1 MKKSLT
7 ILLMVLIISAS
18 IVFAAGSAEQAPQRS
33 DVTIRVLAG
42 SIPWTDFIKTK
53 LPEFTAA
60 TGIKV
65 ELEAY
70 PEDVLRNKA
79 VVELTARSKDFDVY
93 TTSPPQEMLMFAN
106 NSWSTKLDSFI
117 AASPEYDINDFMPG
131 AIAGSRTNGE
141 THSIPLFTERPVL
154 YYRADIFAAKGLKPP
169 KTFAEMEALAAQL
182 HDPANK
188 FYGFVERGAGNA
200 AVTQFVT
207 FLRGYGA
214 DYQSADY
221 KTATINTP
229 QALTAFRYYGEMLR
243 KYGPPGVLSMN
254 WGETSNIFTEGLA
267 AMRIDNDS
275 QYGRAVDKTK
285 SAVWDK
291 VEFAVVPD
299 GPAGLSVCN
308 VAPWALMIPS
318 FSTRKDAAWAFIKW
332 ATSKEMALLAMQAG
346 QFGARQSAWNNPAA
360 TENLPASLVQAVK
373 DSMGAK
379 YSIERPVTIQ
389 VGKSRDII
397 GTVIQA
403 AIQGVNDAELK
414 AIADKANADFQKIL
428 DEDYKK

>member
-1 MKKSLT
+1 MKRT
-7 ILLMVLIISAS
+7 IATIVLVSIVSACM
-18 IVFAAGSAEQAPQRS
+18 VFAAGTKEPAQKT

-53 LPEFTAA
+53 IPEFTAQ

-79 VVELTARSKDFDVY
+79 IVELTARSKDFDVY

-106 NSWSTKLDSFI
+106 NKWSTNLDSFI
-117 AASPEYDINDFMPG
+117 AASPAYEIDDYMPG
-131 AIAGSRTNGE
+131 AIAGSRTQGE

-169 KTFAEMEALAAQL
+169 KTFDEMEKIAAQL
-182 HDPANK
+182 NDPANK

-207 FLRGYGA
+207 FLRGYGG
-214 DYQSADY
+214 DYQSADHR
-221 KTATINTP
+221 KATLNTP
-229 QALTAFRYYGEMLR
+229 EAMKAYRYYGEILR

-275 QYGRAVDKTK
+275 QYGRAVDETK
-285 SAVWDK
+285 SSVWDK

-299 GPAGLSVCN
+299 GPEGLSVCN

-318 FSTRKDAAWAFIKW
+318 FSSKKDAAWAFIEW
-332 ATSKEMALLAMQAG
+332 ATSKEMSLLAMQAG
-346 QFGARQSAWNNPAA
+346 QFGARQSTWNNPAA
-360 TENLPASLVQAVK
+360 TEGLPASLVQAVR

-403 AIQGVNDAELK
+403 AIQGVSDSELK
-414 AIADKANADFQKIL
+414 AIADKANAEFQKIL
-428 DEDYKK
+428 DEDYK

>member
-1 MKKSLT
+1 MRKWLVA
-7 ILLMVLIISAS
+7 LMVISL
-18 IVFAAGSAEQAPQRS
+18 AGSLLFATGTAETTTAQKS

-53 LPEFTAA
+53 LPEFTTQ

-65 ELEAY
+65 EIESY

-79 VVELTARSKDFDVY
+79 VVELTSRSKDFDVY

-106 NSWSTKLDSFI
+106 NGWIAQLDEFI
-117 AASPEYDINDFMPG
+117 AKSPEYDIDDYMPG
-131 AIAGSRTNGE
+131 AIAGSRTGGN
-141 THSIPLFTERPVL
+141 TYSIPLFTERPVL
-154 YYRADIFAAKGLKPP
+154 YYRSDLFAQNGLTPP
-169 KTFAEMEALAAQL
+169 KTFDEMLSIAAKL
-182 HDPANK
+182 NTPDK
-188 FYGFVERGAGNA
+188 KLYGFVERGAGNA
-200 AVTQFVT
+200 SVTQFVT
-207 FLRGYGA
+207 FLRGFGG
-214 DYQSADY
+214 DYQSTDY
-221 KTATINTP
+221 HTATINTP
-229 QALTAFRYYGEMLR
+229 EAIKAYKYYGEILR
-243 KYGPPGVLSMN
+243 KYGPPGVLNMN

-275 QYGRAVDKTK
+275 QYGRVVDKSK

-291 VEFAVVPD
+291 VEFAVVPN

-318 FSTRKDAAWAFIKW
+318 FSTKQDSAWEFIKW
-332 ATSKEMALLAMQAG
+332 STSKEMSLLAMQAG
-346 QFGARQSAWNNPAA
+346 QFGARQSTWNNPKA
-360 TENLPASLVQAVK
+360 TETLPASLVQAVK
-373 DSMGAK
+373 DSMGSK

-403 AIQGVNDAELK
+403 AIQGVGDAELQQ
-414 AIADKANADFQKIL
+414 IANKANADFQKIL

>member
-1 MKKSLT
+1 MRKFM
-7 ILLMVLIISAS
+7 LLVLVVFMVPSFL
-18 IVFAAGSAEQAPQRS
+18 VFAAGGQEVQDQKS

-42 SIPWTDFIKTK
+42 SIPWTDFIKEK
-53 LPEFTAA
+53 IPEFTAN

-79 VVELTARSKDFDVY
+79 VVELAARSKDFDVY

-106 NSWSTKLDSFI
+106 NNWIEPLDSYI
-117 AASPEYDINDFMPG
+117 VASPDFEVEDFMPG
-131 AIAGSRTNGE
+131 AISGSQLNGN
-141 THSIPLFTERPVL
+141 TYSIPLFTERPVL
-154 YYRADIFAAKGLKPP
+154 YYRADVFAEKGLEPP
-169 KTFAEMEALAAQL
+169 KTFDELLELAAVL
-182 HDPANK
+182 NDPDNK

-207 FLRGYGA
+207 FLRGFGG

-229 QALTAFRYYGEMLR
+229 EALKAFRYYGDILR
-243 KYGPPGVLSMN
+243 NFGPPGVLSMN
-254 WGETSNIFTEGLA
+254 WGETSNIFTEGLV

-275 QYGRAVDKTK
+275 QYGRAVDPDK

-308 VAPWALMIPS
+308 VAPWAVMVPS
-318 FSTRKDAAWAFIKW
+318 FSTKKDAAWEFIKW
-332 ATSKEMALLAMQAG
+332 STSKEMALLAMQAG
-346 QFGARQSAWNNPAA
+346 QFGARQSTWNNPAA
-360 TENLPASLVQAVK
+360 TETLPPSLVQAVI

-389 VGKSRDII
+389 VGKTRDII

-403 AIQGVNDAELK
+403 GIQGVSDTELK
-414 AIADKANADFQKIL
+414 RIADKANADFQKVL
-428 DEDYKK
+428 DEDY

>member
-1 MKKSLT
+1 MRKLW
-7 ILLMVLIISAS
+7 LLVLVVLLIPSFL
-18 IVFAAGSAEQAPQRS
+18 VFAAGGQEVQDQKSS
-33 DVTIRVLAG
+33 VSIRVLAG

-53 LPEFTAA
+53 LPEFTAK

-65 ELEAY
+65 ELESY

-106 NSWSTKLDSFI
+106 NNWIEPLDSYI
-117 AASPEYDINDFMPG
+117 ADSPEFAIEDFISG
-131 AIAGSRTNGE
+131 AISGSKLNGK
-141 THSIPLFTERPVL
+141 TYSIPLFTERPVL
-154 YYRADIFAAKGLKPP
+154 YYRADVFKEKGLEPP
-169 KTFAEMEALAAQL
+169 KTFDELMELAAKL
-182 HDPANK
+182 HDPDNN

-200 AVTQFVT
+200 AVTQFIT
-207 FLRGYGA
+207 FLRGFGG

-229 QALTAFRYYGEMLR
+229 EALKAFRYYGDILR
-243 KYGPPGVLSMN
+243 KYGPPGVLNMN
-254 WGETSNIFTEGLA
+254 WGETSNIFTEGLV

-275 QYGRAVDKTK
+275 QYGRALDPEK

-291 VEFAVVPD
+291 TEFAVVPK

-308 VAPWALMIPS
+308 VAPWAVMIPS
-318 FSTRKDAAWAFIKW
+318 FSTKKDAAWEFIKW
-332 ATSKEMALLAMQAG
+332 STSKEMSLLAMQHG
-346 QFGARQSAWNNPAA
+346 QFGARQSTWNNPAA
-360 TENLPASLVQAVK
+360 TATLPPSLVQAVI
-373 DSMGAK
+373 DSMGTK

-389 VGKSRDII
+389 VGKTRDII

-403 AIQGVNDAELK
+403 AIQGVSDAELK
-414 AIADKANADFQKIL
+414 QIAEKANADFQKVL
-428 DEDYKK
+428 DEDYKN

>member
-1 MKKSLT
+1 MRK
-7 ILLMVLIISAS
+7 LLPLVLVVLLIPSFL
-18 IVFAAGSAEQAPQRS
+18 VFAAGGQEVQDQKS

-42 SIPWTDFIKTK
+42 SIPWTDFIKAK
-53 LPEFTAA
+53 LPEFTAK

-106 NSWSTKLDSFI
+106 NNWIEPLDSYI
-117 AASPEYDINDFMPG
+117 ADSPEFEIGDFMPG
-131 AIAGSRTNGE
+131 AISGSKLNGK
-141 THSIPLFTERPVL
+141 TYSIPLFTERPVL
-154 YYRADIFAAKGLKPP
+154 YYRADVFKEKGLEPP
-169 KTFAEMEALAAQL
+169 KTFDELMGLAAKL
-182 HDPANK
+182 HDPDNK

-207 FLRGYGA
+207 FLRGFGG

-221 KTATINTP
+221 RTATINTP
-229 QALTAFRYYGEMLR
+229 EALKAFRYYGEILR

-254 WGETSNIFTEGLA
+254 WGETSNIFTEGLV

-275 QYGRAVDKTK
+275 QYGRAVDPEK

-291 VEFAVVPD
+291 VAFAVVPE

-308 VAPWALMIPS
+308 VAPWAVMVPS
-318 FSTRKDAAWAFIKW
+318 FSTKKDAAWEFIKW
-332 ATSKEMALLAMQAG
+332 STSKEMSLLAMQAG
-346 QFGARQSAWNNPAA
+346 QFGARQSTWNNPAA
-360 TENLPASLVQAVK
+360 TETLPPSLVQAVI

-389 VGKSRDII
+389 VGKTRDII

-403 AIQGVNDAELK
+403 GIQGVSDAELK
-414 AIADKANADFQKIL
+414 QIAEKANADFQKVL
-428 DEDYKK
+428 DEDY